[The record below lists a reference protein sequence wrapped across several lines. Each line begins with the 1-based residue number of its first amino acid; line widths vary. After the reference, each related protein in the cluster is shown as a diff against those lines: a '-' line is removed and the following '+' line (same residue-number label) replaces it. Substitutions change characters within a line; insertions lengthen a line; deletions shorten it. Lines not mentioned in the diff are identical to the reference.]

1 MLVIADTTP
10 LRCLVVLG
18 QVDLLHTLFGQV
30 LIPPAVVGELQH
42 PKAPA
47 ALQTWMASPP
57 SWLNVRPSSLQ
68 PDAVLLRLD
77 PGEREVIL
85 LAQELSADLVL
96 VDDQEAREEA
106 ARRALPTMGTLRVF
120 ELAAERGLVDLPTVL
135 TQLQAARSYMTLDMV
150 QELLAR
156 DAARKRPM

>member
-10 LRCLVVLG
+10 LRYLVVLG

-47 ALQTWMASPP
+47 ALLTWMISPP
-57 SWLNVRPSSLQ
+57 SWLHVRPSSLR

-77 PGEREVIL
+77 PGEREAIL
-85 LAQELSADLVL
+85 LAQELQADLVL
-96 VDDQEAREEA
+96 VDDQDAREEA
-106 ARRALPTMGTLRVF
+106 TRRALTAMGTLRVF

-135 TQLQAARSYMTLDMV
+135 TQLRAARFYMTSEMV
-150 QELLAR
+150 QELLDR
-156 DAARKRPM
+156 DTARKRPM